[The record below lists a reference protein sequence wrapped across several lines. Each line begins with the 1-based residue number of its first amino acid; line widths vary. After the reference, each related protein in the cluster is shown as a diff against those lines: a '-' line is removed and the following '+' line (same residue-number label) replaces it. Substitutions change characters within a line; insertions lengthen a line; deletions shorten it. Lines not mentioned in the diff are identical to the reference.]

1 MVAGG
6 EAFYREVMSVKVCK
20 GGVGNV
26 KEKALFILDNFEDEE
41 RFFVAANDVK
51 VFF

>member
-1 MVAGG
+1 
-6 EAFYREVMSVKVCK
+6 MSVKVCK

-41 RFFVAANDVK
+41 RFFVAANYVEA
-51 VFF
+51 FF